1 MKKNDLNEII
11 IDMRW
16 PIRLK
21 IFEKK
26 QEDLVPWESTEGSF
40 QINDSLLVPSL
51 VQRAFRFKNQFEN
64 PSGNLYNRF
73 S

>member
-26 QEDLVPWESTEGSF
+26 QQDLVPWESTEESF
-40 QINDSLLVPSL
+40 QIDDPLFALSL
-51 VQRAFRFKNQFEN
+51 VKNAFEF
-64 PSGNLYNRF
+64 
-73 S
+73 

>member
-1 MKKNDLNEII
+1 MKKNDLNEVI

-51 VQRAFRFKNQFEN
+51 IKSAFRF
-64 PSGNLYNRF
+64 
-73 S
+73 

>member
-26 QEDLVPWESTEGSF
+26 QEDLVPWESTEESF
-40 QINDSLLVPSL
+40 QIDDLLLVL
-51 VQRAFRFKNQFEN
+51 
-64 PSGNLYNRF
+64 
-73 S
+73 

>member
-21 IFEKK
+21 IFEEK
-26 QEDLVPWESTEGSF
+26 QEDLVPWESTEESF
-40 QINDSLLVPSL
+40 QIDDPLFALSL
-51 VQRAFRFKNQFEN
+51 VKNAFEF
-64 PSGNLYNRF
+64 
-73 S
+73 

>member
-26 QEDLVPWESTEGSF
+26 QQDLVPWESTEESF
-40 QINDSLLVPSL
+40 QIDDSLLVPSL
-51 VQRAFRFKNQFEN
+51 VQSAFKF
-64 PSGNLYNRF
+64 
-73 S
+73 